1 MLTREYDDV
10 FKKYADDIPIA
21 LLRALAYPFSVKGLA
36 SDGSAGLFNIQQAT
50 LANYNQ
56 THGTNYGTADLMDPD
71 TNTKIGV
78 WVLQKVANAL
88 IQAHGKTVSRD
99 WKDLRNVGLIIQGY
113 HCGYGESTGNGKV
126 IGGMEAKGFT
136 PDRITFK
143 TVAQA
148 APMLGGNDFL
158 AQSARTSY
166 IQSVLDR
173 YASESSIADAPVA
186 SAEPSAPALPP
197 ISSAPSDTGDTGGS
211 PFAVP
216 QKIAV
221 GITKKKGG
229 IWGLLLLCSVP
240 FVFIFASKN
249 KKKKSISA
257 GPDIDAKLWKK
268 LSR

>member
-1 MLTREYDDV
+1 MLTREYDSV
-10 FKKYADDIPIA
+10 FQKYADDVPIA

-88 IQAHGKTVSRD
+88 IAAHGKTVSRD

-126 IGGMEAKGFT
+126 IGGMEAKGMT

-173 YASESSIADAPVA
+173 YASESSIRDAPIA
-186 SAEPSAPALPP
+186 SAEPVV
-197 ISSAPSDTGDTGGS
+197 PSGPVTDESENTGGGS
-211 PFAVP
+211 PFSAP
-216 QKIAV
+216 QKYAE
-221 GITKKKGG
+221 GITQKKGG
-229 IWGLLLLCSVP
+229 IWGLLLLLGLP
-240 FVFIFASKN
+240 FVAIIAWKD
-249 KKKKSISA
+249 KKKKTVNT